1 MAFNAVKSYPTIPAE
16 QVDVPASMQSNNDA
30 RVFHANK
37 RIVSVAS
44 SNGDQRSGGMLSFI
58 LPSGM
63 GSGFLKSNSC
73 YLKCTVAVTQ
83 VDAGGAAA
91 PSWAFRQYGSAHSII
106 SRETLLASGAI
117 LESLSQANKL
127 YSSLLLHASNYA
139 YAAGDDKLYQC
150 SFNGDNGI
158 TSVDVVIPIILGS
171 FCSSQDF
178 PLFLVNSLQLNLDL
192 DNVLNA
198 ITQLSANAVSEFNV
212 SKATLVF
219 DQVIPD
225 SSFEMSVKQMLM
237 QGKIYNLPINTWYNL
252 RTAQTGAITQ
262 NIGLNSSSL
271 KAVLWNT
278 VAREGQR
285 DAGHFT
291 NGGQTSVKLYL
302 DGALVSN
309 HNLDNVPQQFVEM
322 NRALNTF
329 ADCDRTS
336 VAPADDTAGN
346 AVANDFLAN
355 ASRITRAL
363 YASGAYLGGLSTSK
377 SSEGNFSMSG
387 LPCSSAVLEFLGTGA
402 GAVGTFFI
410 YCALQQIVLIGADGT
425 CTVRK

>member
-1 MAFNAVKSYPTIPAE
+1 MAFNQVKSYPTIPAE

-73 YLKCTVAVTQ
+73 YLKCNVAVTQ
-83 VDAGGAAA
+83 PNAY
-91 PSWAFRQYGSAHSII
+91 SWAFRQYGSAHSIV

-117 LESLSQANKL
+117 VEQISQANKL

-139 YAAGDDKLYQC
+139 YAAGDDKVYQC
-150 SFNGDNGI
+150 SFGGDNGVAN
-158 TSVDVVIPIILGS
+158 VDVIIPIILGS
-171 FCSSQDF
+171 FCSAQDF

-192 DNVLNA
+192 DNVLNS
-198 ITQLSANAVSEFNV
+198 ITQLSADAVSEFTV

-252 RTAQTGAITQ
+252 RTAQTGAVTQ

-278 VAREGQR
+278 VAREAQR
-285 DAGHFT
+285 EAGHFT

-336 VAPADDTAGN
+336 VAPTADTAGN
-346 AVANDFLAN
+346 ALANDFS
-355 ASRITRAL
+355 ASADRITRTL

-387 LPCSSAVLEFLGTGA
+387 LPCSSAVLEFLGAA
-402 GAVGTFFI
+402 GGTFYI
-410 YCALQQIVLIGADGT
+410 YCALQQIVLIGADGS

>member
-16 QVDVPASMQSNNDA
+16 QVDVPTSMQSNNDA

-37 RIVSVAS
+37 RIVSVSS

-58 LPSGM
+58 LPAGM
-63 GSGFLKSNSC
+63 GSGFLKSNSA
-73 YLKCTVAVTQ
+73 YLKCNVAVTQ
-83 VDAGGAAA
+83 AVGY
-91 PSWAFRQYGSAHSII
+91 SWAFRQYGSAHSII

-117 LESLSQANKL
+117 VEQISQANKL

-139 YAAGDDKLYQC
+139 YAAGDDKVYQC
-150 SFNGDNGI
+150 SFGGDNAAAN
-158 TSVDVVIPIILGS
+158 VDVIIPIVLGS
-171 FCSSQDF
+171 LCSAQDF

-192 DNVLNA
+192 DNVLNSL
-198 ITQLSANAVSEFNV
+198 TQLSGDALSEFTV

-219 DQVIPD
+219 DQIIPD
-225 SSFEMSVKQMLM
+225 SSYEMSVKQMLM
-237 QGKIYNLPINTWYNL
+237 QGRIYNLPINTWYNL
-252 RTAQTGAITQ
+252 RTAQTGAVTQ

-271 KAVLWNT
+271 KAVLWNS
-278 VAREGQR
+278 VIRENQR

-291 NGGQTSVKLYL
+291 SGGQTSAKLYL

-329 ADCDRTS
+329 SDCDRTS
-336 VAPADDTAGN
+336 VAPAADTAGN

-355 ASRITRAL
+355 ASRIDRATF
-363 YASGAYLGGLSTSK
+363 ASGAYLGGLSTSK

-387 LPCSSAVLEFLGTGA
+387 LPCSSAVLEFLGTNG
-402 GAVGTFFI
+402 GTFYI
-410 YCALQQIVLIGADGT
+410 YCALQQIVLIGADGS